1 MKDKP
6 VRALFVDAN
15 DTLAA
20 VTEKLLRANQLPVS
34 INRNP
39 AVTPDD
45 LPRLMDG
52 VEIMIVDHTAV
63 PTAVAAKCAALKHV
77 VFLGTGARSYMN
89 PDELKQ
95 RGIAVHIIKG
105 YGDTAVAECAIALMW
120 ASAKGFGEM
129 DRGMREGNWLRRDAV
144 QLTGKTLGLVG
155 FGGIAA
161 EAARMA
167 AGCGMRVIAWNRSPK
182 THPGVAFVSLDK
194 LLADSDVVSLHL
206 LLNDETKGFLSRE
219 RIAMMRKGSIL
230 INTARG
236 AVVDEDAMLDA
247 LRSGHLGHAGLDVF
261 TVEPLP
267 AGHPLTELPNVTL
280 SAHSAFRTPEASD
293 NLIGAA
299 LDHCRRIIAN
309 GG

>member
-1 MKDKP
+1 M
-6 VRALFVDAN
+6 RALFVDAN

-20 VTEKLLRANQLPVS
+20 VTEKLLLAENLPVV

-39 AVTPDD
+39 AISPED
-45 LPRLMDG
+45 LPRLLDG
-52 VEIMIVDHTAV
+52 AEIMIVDHTAV
-63 PTAVAAKCAALKHV
+63 PTAIAATCAGLKHV

-89 PDELKQ
+89 PEELGQ
-95 RGIAVHIIKG
+95 HGISVHTIKG

-120 ASAKGFGEM
+120 ASAKSFGEM

-144 QLTGKTLGLVG
+144 QLTGKTLGLIG

-167 AGCGMRVIAWNRSPK
+167 AGCGMKVIAWNRSPK
-182 THPGVAFVSLDK
+182 THRGVEFVALEK
-194 LLADSDVVSLHL
+194 LLAESHVVSLHL

-219 RIAMMRKGSIL
+219 RIAMMRQGSIL

-236 AVVDEDAMLDA
+236 ALVDEDAMLDG
-247 LRSGHLGHAGLDVF
+247 LRSGHIAHAGLDVF

-267 AGHPLTELPNVTL
+267 PGHLLTKLPNVTL

-299 LDHCRRIIAN
+299 LNHCRRIIA
-309 GG
+309 GGR

>member
-1 MKDKP
+1 

-20 VTEKLLRANQLPVS
+20 VTDKLLRSRDLPVS

-39 AVTPDD
+39 SIKPDD
-45 LPRLMDG
+45 LPGLLGDA
-52 VEIMIVDHTAV
+52 EIMIVDHTAV
-63 PTAVAAKCAALKHV
+63 PSAIAEKCSKLKHV

-89 PDELKQ
+89 PEELAE
-95 RGIAVHIIKG
+95 RGIAVHTIKG

-120 ASAKGFGEM
+120 ASARSFGEM
-129 DRGMREGNWLRRDAV
+129 DRGMREGNWLRRDAL
-144 QLTGKTLGLVG
+144 QLTGKTLGLIG

-167 AGCGMRVIAWNRSPK
+167 AGCGMKVIAWNRTPK
-182 THPGVAFVSLDK
+182 THPGVEFVSLEK
-194 LLADSDVVSLHL
+194 LLAESHVISLHL

-247 LRSGHLGHAGLDVF
+247 LRSGHIAHAGLDVF

-267 AGHPLTELPNVTL
+267 AGHPVTKLPNVTL

-299 LDHCRRIIAN
+299 LDHCRRIIAT
-309 GG
+309 GK